1 LNNFNMSRRPEFCN
15 SPAREYGVKP
25 STLVFLNASRTEKER
40 VTGILTAAGL
50 QKTGRRVNEPR

>member
-1 LNNFNMSRRPEFCN
+1 MSRRPEFCN